1 MIYRHII
8 KTGFYALMITIMVSG
23 CTPEREP
30 SNIVSPE
37 LVARQFMIAL
47 FKEKDEAQLLALSSP
62 AIADQIKNYT
72 LSQYPRIVLN
82 MAYGPDINL
91 QSHSLSV
98 NDGPVREA
106 SSLAEIL
113 IVISGHYRE
122 QAKVD
127 IRVVTLQKHDG
138 QWRVIGIKEPDFD
151 TRGRY
156 GVDS

>member
-1 MIYRHII
+1 MVYRQIV
-8 KTGFYALMITIMVSG
+8 KTGFYALIIMIMVSA
-23 CTPEREP
+23 CTPDREA

-47 FKEKDEAQLLALSSP
+47 FKEKDEAQLLALSAP
-62 AIADQIKNYT
+62 AIADQIKIYT

-91 QSHSLSV
+91 KSHSLSV
-98 NDGPVREA
+98 NDGPVRGA
-106 SSLAEIL
+106 SSIAEIL
-113 IVISGHYRE
+113 IVISGLYRE

-127 IRVVTLQKHDG
+127 IRVVTLQKIDG

-151 TRGRY
+151 ARERY